1 MLKFK
6 VILVKRETNYL
17 GYLYDSKEKLEI
29 NGWSKRKILKMAQE
43 PILREVQRRK
53 DIFNQRWKDEPE
65 VILKERGYIKEPG
78 DIIEI
83 EQVGIEFSYNS
94 YKFAPIEV

>member
-17 GYLYDSKEKLEI
+17 GYLYDSSEKLEI

-43 PILREVQRRK
+43 AILR
-53 DIFNQRWKDEPE
+53 
-65 VILKERGYIKEPG
+65 
-78 DIIEI
+78 
-83 EQVGIEFSYNS
+83 
-94 YKFAPIEV
+94 